1 MANPVYYEPGDLHI
15 GAVLT
20 VHHQDFHLFKCD
32 LFTLNYM
39 ERNVAKFPSADPQL
53 ALDSLAAQM
62 AEHGLGSDSVAA
74 AVGAD
79 ASGLV
84 DVVMLKAGLG
94 ALGLR
99 LNDQQVVSL

>member
-1 MANPVYYEPGDLHI
+1 
-15 GAVLT
+15 
-20 VHHQDFHLFKCD
+20 
-32 LFTLNYM
+32 
-39 ERNVAKFPSADPQL
+39 
-53 ALDSLAAQM
+53 M

-99 LNDQQVVSL
+99 LNDQQVVSLARKYDTTGVGAFEPVAMLEQLEPAAARTTVKAAW